1 MSKDQQWSRWCSPDI
16 RQNDL
21 ENRKPSSIAPLNTL
35 ASPLNYDQ
43 AAANSLTR
51 FFAPPEE
58 EHEVEGRNSPYWQ
71 SQVSHLDSAVLGQV
85 LFPTAA
91 AEQKAA
97 SIQAK
102 AKGAKDERIRGK
114 LGQWRREFVTQVPG
128 VLRLFEPL
136 GAVDPGPN
144 LGSEE
149 YLHIRLTPSFKNT
162 SLPIPIEVLP
172 DLEIQISLDNDSRT
186 ASVRFARLT
195 HNKQVDLLLPQN
207 TVDLR
212 FSRQTC
218 VYWQRGSL
226 DPRIQ
231 QFVQDSNLDIWG
243 TERIRTPTEV
253 TLEIPLHAMRSH
265 TLPAEENP
273 TPILAEYTFTNLEH
287 HSELCI
293 PFRERDSRTDLTYTS
308 IEAGKIGGRR
318 DELALRH
325 RGDPG
330 QKTADLNKAD
340 DTASIAQS
348 AVFDKANSASLLRK
362 ANALINT
369 IENRSDY
376 DDRDGVSPAFTYG
389 VEKEKRKEAKIANQK
404 SKLRRLRLPG
414 KKSVLRKVTADRNE
428 VVTRTKTLR

>member
-1 MSKDQQWSRWCSPDI
+1 
-16 RQNDL
+16 
-21 ENRKPSSIAPLNTL
+21 
-35 ASPLNYDQ
+35 
-43 AAANSLTR
+43 
-51 FFAPPEE
+51 
-58 EHEVEGRNSPYWQ
+58 
-71 SQVSHLDSAVLGQV
+71 
-85 LFPTAA
+85 
-91 AEQKAA
+91 
-97 SIQAK
+97 
-102 AKGAKDERIRGK
+102 
-114 LGQWRREFVTQVPG
+114 
-128 VLRLFEPL
+128 
-136 GAVDPGPN
+136 
-144 LGSEE
+144 
-149 YLHIRLTPSFKNT
+149 
-162 SLPIPIEVLP
+162 
-172 DLEIQISLDNDSRT
+172 
-186 ASVRFARLT
+186 
-195 HNKQVDLLLPQN
+195 
-207 TVDLR
+207 
-212 FSRQTC
+212 
-218 VYWQRGSL
+218 
-226 DPRIQ
+226 
-231 QFVQDSNLDIWG
+231 
-243 TERIRTPTEV
+243 
-253 TLEIPLHAMRSH
+253 MRSH
-265 TLPAEENP
+265 TLPAEENL

-414 KKSVLRKVTADRNE
+414 KKSVLRKVTADRNQ